1 MFTIEPGG
9 ITDVCVAIFVFSLIF
24 AIVCLSRLAVVLW
37 RWSEEPTEDR
47 GAAPRP
53 TMNTN

>member
-37 RWSEEPTEDR
+37 RWSDPTKKR
-47 GAAPRP
+47 ITHVASLG
-53 TMNTN
+53 

>member
-24 AIVCLSRLAVVLW
+24 ALTCLIRLAVVAW

-47 GAAPRP
+47 GAAPRSP
-53 TMNTN
+53 MTTH

>member
-9 ITDVCVAIFVFSLIF
+9 ITDVCVAIFVFSLFF
-24 AIVCLSRLAVVLW
+24 AIACLSRLAVVLW

-47 GAAPRP
+47 GAAPRSAM
-53 TMNTN
+53 TTH

>member
-37 RWSEEPTEDR
+37 RWSEDPTEDR
-47 GAAPRP
+47 GAAHRP
-53 TMNTN
+53 AMTTH